1 MIALPQTPH
10 VNVPNIST
18 LKDLPLPPPPASYWP
33 QAPGWWVLLA
43 LIVLAL
49 LVYLVRRL
57 LRWWADRYRR
67 AALLELDAIE
77 RDLAEPTRRTAALD
91 ALPALVKRTV
101 FTWAPRRPTAAM
113 TGDAWLGFL
122 DRTLPGGAF
131 SNGAGRQLETLA
143 YGVQAMDQRE
153 QDALLALIRR
163 WIRDHVPA

>member
-1 MIALPQTPH
+1 MLPQAPGP
-10 VNVPNIST
+10 NVPSLAT
-18 LKDLPLPPPPASYWP
+18 LKDLPLPPPPTSYWP

-49 LVYLVRRL
+49 LVYAIRRAW
-57 LRWWADRYRR
+57 RWWADRYRR

-77 RDLAEPTRRTAALD
+77 RDLAEPARRGAALE

-101 FTWAPRRPTAAM
+101 FTWAPRQRIAPM

-122 DRTLPGGAF
+122 DRTLPGNPF
-131 SNGAGRQLETLA
+131 TAGPGQRLETIA
-143 YGVQAMDQRE
+143 YGGDALGNAE
-153 QDALLALIRR
+153 QDALLALLRR